1 MPPKKS
7 TIKDV
12 AKLADVSFKTVSRV
26 INREPTV
33 GEELRERVWAAA
45 RKLNYQPNLSA
56 RQMRGASS
64 FIGFIY
70 DNPNSHYVIE
80 MQQGILDECR
90 KQDFELVIH
99 PCDATNPG
107 VIDEVL
113 HVVHR
118 NQIGGLIL
126 APPMSESARV
136 QAALVREEVRTV
148 RIISAAGLPEDDPFC
163 IYVDDRGAAHTIT
176 RYLIELG
183 HRRIAFLNGER
194 EHHSSIQRL
203 QGYRDALR
211 DAGIPTDESLV
222 LDGRYNFESGVQR
235 TKVLLERQA
244 QPTAVFAGNDEIA
257 AGTLFAARLLGFAV
271 PGDLSIV
278 GFEDSPFSR
287 QTWPRLST
295 ARQPNQVIAQR
306 ATRLLIDTIRTAE
319 DTVGPDE
326 RGFHPKLV
334 LRDSTAPPARS

>member
-70 DNPNSHYVIE
+70 DNPNSYYVIE

-136 QAALVREEVRTV
+136 HAALVREEVRTV
-148 RIISAAGLPEDDPFC
+148 RIISAAGLPQDDPFC

-194 EHHSSIQRL
+194 EHHSSIERL

-211 DAGIPTDESLV
+211 EAGIPIDETLV

-235 TKVLLERQA
+235 TKVLLESPA

-287 QTWPRLST
+287 QTWPRLSP
-295 ARQPNQVIAQR
+295 ARQPNLVIAQR
-306 ATRLLIDTIRTAE
+306 ATPLLIDTIRAAV
-319 DTVGPDE
+319 DTVGPDD

-334 LRDSTAPPARS
+334 LRDSTAPPRS

>member
-1 MPPKKS
+1 MCGP
-7 TIKDV
+7 
-12 AKLADVSFKTVSRV
+12 
-26 INREPTV
+26 
-33 GEELRERVWAAA
+33 
-45 RKLNYQPNLSA
+45 LSA
-56 RQMRGASS
+56 SSITSRTFPRARCAAASS

-90 KQDFELVIH
+90 KHDFELVIH
-99 PCDATNPG
+99 PCDAKNPG

-126 APPMSESARV
+126 APPMSESSRV
-136 QAALVREEVRTV
+136 HAALAREEVRTV
-148 RIISAAGLPEDDPFC
+148 RIISASGLPQDDPLC

-194 EHHSSIQRL
+194 EHHSSIERL
-203 QGYRDALR
+203 LGYRAALR
-211 DAGIPTDESLV
+211 DAGIAVEESLV
-222 LDGRYNFESGVQR
+222 LDGQYNFESGVQR
-235 TKVLLERQA
+235 TKSLLEGTA
-244 QPTAVFAGNDEIA
+244 QPTAIFAGNDEIA
-257 AGTLFAARLLGFAV
+257 AGTLFAARLLGIAV

-295 ARQPNQVIAQR
+295 ARQPNQIIAQR
-306 ATRLLIDTIRTAE
+306 ATRLLIDTIRAAE
-319 DTVGPDE
+319 DSLGLTE

-334 LRDSTAPPARS
+334 IRDSTAPPGGS